1 LNAIKLQATSYYQ
14 ISGRIHYEV
23 KKIIKQIIIKIMKT
37 INKRHSGM
45 LIAFTT
51 LLLVIIVV
59 SLIGWIVIKPEPV
72 VLQGQ
77 AEATEV
83 RVSGKVPGR
92 IDKFMVSE
100 GMTVNKGD
108 TMVIISCPEL
118 TAKLMQANSGE
129 DAANAQNQKAIKGAR
144 AEQIS
149 GAYELWQKAEVGV
162 RLAEKT
168 YLRVR
173 NMFSEGVVSEQKS
186 DEAEA
191 NYQAAIA
198 TSRAAKSQYD
208 MAVNGAEKE
217 DKLAAVALVN
227 RAKGA
232 VSEVESYLSETVLVS
247 PIKGEVSDV
256 FPKQGELVGSGA
268 PIMNIVDLSDVWVV
282 FNIREDLL
290 SDMKM
295 GKVFEAN
302 VPALG
307 NKHIRLKVNYIKAM
321 ASYATF
327 KATKNNGGFD
337 VKTFEVRAKPITEIE
352 GLRPG
357 MSLMV
362 DYETLK

>member
-1 LNAIKLQATSYYQ
+1 
-14 ISGRIHYEV
+14 
-23 KKIIKQIIIKIMKT
+23 MKT

-45 LIAFTT
+45 LIAFLT
-51 LLLVIIVV
+51 LLLVIAVV
-59 SLIGWIVIKPEPV
+59 SIIGWIILKPEQIT
-72 VLQGQ
+72 LQGQ

-108 TMVIISCPEL
+108 TLVLISAPEIN
-118 TAKLMQANSGE
+118 AKLMQATSAE

-144 AEQIS
+144 AEQIA

-162 RLAEKT
+162 KLAEKT
-168 YLRVR
+168 YNRVQ
-173 NMFSEGVVSEQKS
+173 NMFNESVVSAQKR

-191 NYQAAIA
+191 NYQASVA
-198 TSRAAKSQYD
+198 TSKAAKSQYD
-208 MAVNGAEKE
+208 MAINGAEEE
-217 DKLAAVALVN
+217 DKLAAVAMVN

-232 VSEVESYLSETVLVS
+232 VSEVESYLSEMELVS
-247 PIKGEVSDV
+247 PINGEVSDV

-268 PIMNIVDLSDVWVV
+268 PIMNIVDLNDIWVV

-290 SDMKM
+290 ANINI
-295 GKVFEAN
+295 GKEFEAY
-302 VPALG
+302 VPALS
-307 NKHIRLKVNYIKAM
+307 NKTVRLKVNYIKAM

-337 VKTFEVRAKPITEIE
+337 VKTFEVRAKPVIAIE

-362 DYETLK
+362 DYEKLK

>member
-1 LNAIKLQATSYYQ
+1 
-14 ISGRIHYEV
+14 
-23 KKIIKQIIIKIMKT
+23 MKT

-45 LIAFTT
+45 QIALLT
-51 LLLVIIVV
+51 LVLVLAGV
-59 SLIGWIVIKPEPV
+59 SLIGWIVLKPEPII
-72 VLQGQ
+72 LQGQ

-100 GMTVNKGD
+100 GMAIKKGD
-108 TMVIISCPEL
+108 TLVILNSPEL
-118 TAKLMQANSGE
+118 NAKLIQAISAE
-129 DAANAQNQKAIKGAR
+129 DAAAAQNRKANKGAR
-144 AEQIS
+144 AEQIA

-168 YLRVR
+168 FTRVQ
-173 NMFSEGVVSEQKS
+173 NMFNEGVVPAQKR

-198 TSRAAKSQYD
+198 TSKAAKSQYD
-208 MAVNGAEKE
+208 MAVNGAELE
-217 DKLAAVALVN
+217 DKIAAAALVN

-232 VSEVESYLSETVLVS
+232 VSEVESYLSETMLVS
-247 PIKGEVSDV
+247 PINGEVSDI

-268 PIMNIVDLSDVWVV
+268 PIMNIVNLSDVWVV

-290 SDMKM
+290 VNIKM
-295 GKVFEAN
+295 GKEIDASI
-302 VPALG
+302 PALG
-307 NKHIRLKVNYIKAM
+307 NKIVKLKINYIKAM

-327 KATKNNGGFD
+327 KATKTTGGFD
-337 VKTFEVRAKPITEIE
+337 VKTFEVHAAPLNPID

-362 DYETLK
+362 EYEKIK